1 MLDQETYIKDRV
13 EGQIKWYSGK
23 SSAAQKRYKL
33 FKVITLFCA
42 VLIPFLTGLV
52 DDIFW
57 MKYVIGGLGVLI
69 AAIEGIQ
76 SLYKYREL
84 WLEYR
89 STSEALKREKLLFQT
104 LSGDYTDAADP
115 YKLFVLKAEQV
126 MAGEQTGWKEY
137 IAKTEN
143 GEGK

>member
-1 MLDQETYIKDRV
+1 MLDQETYIKDRID
-13 EGQIKWYSGK
+13 GQIKWYSGK
-23 SSAAQKRYKL
+23 SSSAQKRYKRL
-33 FKVITLFCA
+33 KVITLLCA

-52 DDIFW
+52 DEIAW
-57 MKYVIGGLGVLI
+57 MNYVIGGLGVLI

-89 STSEALKREKLLFQT
+89 STAELLKREKLIFQT
-104 LSGDYTDAADP
+104 LSGDYTEAADP
-115 YKLFVLKAEQV
+115 FKLFVLKAEQI
-126 MAGEQTGWKEY
+126 MAGEQSGWNEY

>member
-1 MLDQETYIKDRV
+1 MLDQETYIKDRI

-23 SSAAQKRYKL
+23 SGSAQKRYKRL
-33 FKVITLFCA
+33 KVITLLCA

-52 DDIFW
+52 DEFAW
-57 MKYVIGGLGVLI
+57 LKYVIGGLGVLI

-76 SLYKYREL
+76 SLYKHREL

-89 STSEALKREKLLFQT
+89 GTSEALKREKFFFQT
-104 LSGDYTDAADP
+104 LSGDYTEAPDP
-115 YKLFVLKAEQV
+115 FKLLVLKSEQI
-126 MAGEQTGWKEY
+126 MAGEQSGWIDY

-143 GEGK
+143 GDGK